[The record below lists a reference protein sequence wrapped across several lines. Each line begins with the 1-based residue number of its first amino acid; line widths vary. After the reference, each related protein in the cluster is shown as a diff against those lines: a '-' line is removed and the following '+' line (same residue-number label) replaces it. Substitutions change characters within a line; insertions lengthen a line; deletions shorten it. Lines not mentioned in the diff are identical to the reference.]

1 MLRLIDTAA
10 SQRLHPEGKHIR
22 TKLYHYVRDN
32 SNDINTVINYHY
44 VRDDSNVINTVINYH
59 YVRDIFKSQRLHPKG
74 KHIRTKLYHVV
85 RDNNNDI
92 NTVINYH
99 YVRDVKSD
107 SNNDINYHLVRDI
120 KSDNNN
126 HAVRDT
132 KDLRE

>member
-22 TKLYHYVRDN
+22 IKLYYYVRDN
-32 SNDINTVINYHY
+32 SND
-44 VRDDSNVINTVINYH
+44 INTVINYH

-74 KHIRTKLYHVV
+74 KHIRTKRYHIV
-85 RDNNNDI
+85 RDNSNDI
-92 NTVINYH
+92 
-99 YVRDVKSD
+99 
-107 SNNDINYHLVRDI
+107 NNDINYHLVRDI
-120 KSDNNN
+120 KSDNYN